1 MVLTMEEDNHPKE
14 LRKHKIL
21 DKVTW
26 INHKEEDFRGV
37 EVTVVEEEDLMCVLG
52 VV

>member
-1 MVLTMEEDNHPKE
+1 MILIMEEANHPKE
-14 LRKHKIL
+14 LKKHKIL

-26 INHKEEDFRGV
+26 TNHKEEDYRGV
-37 EVTVVEEEDLMCVLG
+37 EDTMVEEEDLIGVLG